1 MLITNNYGS
10 MINANK
16 TVIHIAKLHS
26 GHDLYLLH
34 APWLLFKNFTHLQK
48 VNEIKENFALAKK
61 KKKML
66 KVWILNMDKGV
77 SKLNNFFRK

>member
-16 TVIHIAKLHS
+16 TVIHIDKLRS

-34 APWLLFKNFTHLQK
+34 AP
-48 VNEIKENFALAKK
+48 
-61 KKKML
+61 
-66 KVWILNMDKGV
+66 
-77 SKLNNFFRK
+77 